1 MGAED
6 EFKNSLSWYSL
17 VPKNWCLWSVVLE
30 KVLENPLDS
39 TEIKPVNPNGNQPW
53 IFIGRTDAKTEA
65 PILWAPDG
73 KNWLIGKDTDAGK
86 DRREE
91 KKGTTE
97 NEMVG
102 WHHRLHG
109 HEFEKALRVGD
120 GQGSL
125 ACCSPWGHRVRQD
138 WVTELNWTEAGFN
151 RYKLLCIK

>member
-17 VPKNWCLWSVVLE
+17 VPKNWCFWSVVLE

-65 PILWAPDG
+65 PVLWAPDG

-120 GQGSL
+120 GQRSL
-125 ACCSPWGHRVRQD
+125 ACCSLWCCKETDTTKGLD
-138 WVTELNWTEAGFN
+138 WTEQIEN
-151 RYKLLCIK
+151 KD